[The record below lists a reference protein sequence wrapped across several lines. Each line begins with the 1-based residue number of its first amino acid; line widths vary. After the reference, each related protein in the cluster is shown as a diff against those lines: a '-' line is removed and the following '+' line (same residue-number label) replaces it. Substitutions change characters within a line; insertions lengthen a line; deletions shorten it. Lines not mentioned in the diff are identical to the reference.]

1 MIVGMMQNNKKQG
14 VKIIGLTGGTGSGKS
29 TVSQI
34 ASQLGVYVIDAD
46 IVAREVVKKGKK
58 ALEEIIDYFG
68 PGILLEN
75 GELDRRKLGSIVF
88 ADREKLRIL
97 NEITHKY
104 IIEEIIREI
113 KIHGSTSSAILIDA
127 AILIETGL
135 YKMCDEVW
143 VVSAA
148 AELRKKR
155 IMERDGLSAQEAE
168 NRIKSQMSEDEMKH
182 YASAIIDNNKDME
195 HVRLQVIKLL
205 K

>member
-1 MIVGMMQNNKKQG
+1 MQNNKKQG